1 MNKGLCGGINTAVN
15 YFNKNAKK
23 GDLLVIM
30 DGDNT
35 QNPKYVHSMI
45 EKIKMGNDCV
55 IASRYQKGAAVKGL
69 ATYREKLSDIAS
81 VYYKLVLNIK
91 GVKDYT
97 CGYRIY
103 TYEIIESLIEKFGE
117 EVVKE
122 KSFACMMEL
131 LYKISR
137 VGAKFDEVPFELR
150 YDNKKG
156 NSKMDVFKTMK
167 RSVVTAINLQIKYNG
182 KNVIMNIIIGFFL
195 VLLPFFL
202 SLISNYSPTNKQ
214 GLEHDCSIF
223 SYIGFAMQNGLF
235 MYTGAWDNKGPLL
248 YLIYYIGLTL
258 GGEAGIYIIEY
269 LALLITTIF
278 GYKTVKLITNR
289 KLLGVIGTIYAL
301 CLWIPTNEYGTLSE
315 VFAMP
320 LLMIGIYLFV
330 KCILN
335 NTMLSKKSIALWGL
349 CSAGLALLR
358 LNILLIYLPL
368 FIIIA
373 FILIKQKRIKEIGTW
388 ILYGAIG
395 FLTMM
400 IPMIV
405 YLCMNNALVAC
416 INSAYLQILSGFD
429 SGTWLDKFGALQDM
443 MRKLNLATG
452 AGIFMILFILISIVL
467 IVAKKVTQKS
477 TKYLLIGSIF
487 ILLINMYAN
496 SLSGAVQMHYFIT
509 FIPIVFLITALL
521 LYGTYENKNNK
532 TIKILGTILIAIGMI
547 VSVNSY
553 YGLAKDIINRKT
565 PKESMIAYEIKQYI
579 IENTEPT
586 DKVQMIGGNKDAVA
600 ANYQTKRLSATR
612 YSYLPLWAS
621 FKDERKKEIV
631 NEVVEDIMEEKP
643 KLIMVCVVEEAQFN
657 SLISNKEEWDE
668 FLSENYEKDNTSIK
682 YENIYKIIE
691 K

>member
-1 MNKGLCGGINTAVN
+1 
-15 YFNKNAKK
+15 
-23 GDLLVIM
+23 M

-35 QNPKYVHSMI
+35 QNPKYVHAMI

-55 IASRYQKGAAVKGL
+55 IASRYQKGATVKGL
-69 ATYREKLSDIAS
+69 SAYREKLSDIAS

-103 TYEIIESLIEKFGE
+103 TYEIIERLIEKFSE

-137 VGAKFDEVPFELR
+137 VGAKLDEVPFELR

-167 RSVVTAINLQIKYNG
+167 RSVVTAINLQIKYDG
-182 KNVIMNIIIGFFL
+182 KNVMMNIIIGLFL
-195 VLLPFFL
+195 ILLPFFL
-202 SLISNYSPTNKQ
+202 SLITNYSPTNNQ
-214 GLEHDCSIF
+214 GLGHDCSIF

-278 GYKTVKLITNR
+278 GYKTIKLITNS

-301 CLWIPTNEYGTLSE
+301 CLWIPTNEFGTLSE

-320 LLMIGIYLFV
+320 LLMIGIYLFA

-335 NTMLSKKSIALWGL
+335 NTMLSKKSIALWGF

-358 LNILLIYLPL
+358 LNILLIFIPL

-373 FILIKQKRIKEIGTW
+373 FILIKQKRSKEIGIW
-388 ILYGAIG
+388 ILYGIIG
-395 FLTMM
+395 FLVLT
-400 IPMIV
+400 IPMII
-405 YLCMNNALVAC
+405 YLCMNNALAEC
-416 INSAYLQILSGFD
+416 INSAYIQILNGFD
-429 SGTWLDKFGALQDM
+429 SGTWLNKFKALGKM
-443 MRKLNLATG
+443 MSQLNIATG
-452 AGIFMILFILISIVL
+452 AGIFIIAFILLSMAL
-467 IVAKKVTQKS
+467 IIKEKITKKS

-496 SLSGAVQMHYFIT
+496 SLSGAAQMHYFIT

-521 LYGTYENKNNK
+521 LYGTYNNQNNK
-532 TIKILGTILIAIGMI
+532 TIKILGTVIITIGMI
-547 VSVNSY
+547 LSVNSY
-553 YGLAKDIINRKT
+553 YSLAKDIINRKN
-565 PKESMIAYEIKQYI
+565 PEESIISYKIKQYI
-579 IENTEPT
+579 TENTEPT
-586 DKVQMIGGNKDAVA
+586 DRVQMIGGNIDAVV

-621 FKDERKKEIV
+621 FKEERKKEIV

-643 KLIMVCVVEEAQFN
+643 KLIMVCVVEEEQFN
-657 SLISNKEEWDE
+657 SLINNKEKWDK
-668 FLSENYEKDNTSIK
+668 FLSENYEKDNASIG